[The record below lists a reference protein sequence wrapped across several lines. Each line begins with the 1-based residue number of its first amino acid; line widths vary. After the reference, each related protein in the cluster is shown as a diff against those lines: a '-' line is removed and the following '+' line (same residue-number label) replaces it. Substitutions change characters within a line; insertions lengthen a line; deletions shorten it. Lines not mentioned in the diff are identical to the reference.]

1 MKVSDIYYFQ
11 DDKTQKPI
19 VLWECANKEECDNVL
34 KSCDKRKTRQACFM
48 SDGDYFVGET
58 ITDDMAKFLINNNHM
73 TEGLHEGKLSDYIY
87 FYTEQEAYGDS
98 RYYFNRK
105 DKKFYRD
112 FMSIGD

>member
-1 MKVSDIYYFQ
+1 MTISDIYYYQ

-34 KSCDKRKTRQACFM
+34 KSCDERKTRQTCFM
-48 SDGDYFVGET
+48 SDGNYYVGET
-58 ITDDMAKFLINNNHM
+58 ITDDMAKFLIKHNHVN
-73 TEGLHEGKLSDYIY
+73 EGMNEGKLSDYIY
-87 FYTEQEAYGDS
+87 FHTEQEAYGDS